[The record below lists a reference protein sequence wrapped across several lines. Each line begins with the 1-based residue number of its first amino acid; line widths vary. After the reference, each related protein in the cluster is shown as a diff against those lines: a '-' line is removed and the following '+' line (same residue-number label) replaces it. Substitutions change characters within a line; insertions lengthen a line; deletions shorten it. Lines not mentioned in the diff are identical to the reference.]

1 MEFLGIPQGEGGEN
15 TEKNREI
22 IYDIYIYIQYTYVY
36 IYIDIHISII
46 SMKYGEKIN
55 QLYIYI

>member
-1 MEFLGIPQGEGGEN
+1 MEKIPKKIG
-15 TEKNREI
+15 KS
-22 IYDIYIYIQYTYVY
+22 YMIYIYIYSIHMYIY

-55 QLYIYI
+55 QLYIYINAHLT